1 MPIIIP
7 TAGELERMDKRER
20 AAWRKR
26 MGIVRRQ
33 VDETTRMLSYGS
45 MMQSQAEVWF
55 RLLGPDPDAL
65 QHQAELLGALHESA

>member
-1 MPIIIP
+1 MPIVIP
-7 TAGELERMDKRER
+7 TAGELERMDKRQRTE
-20 AAWRKR
+20 WRKR

-33 VDETTRMLSYGS
+33 VEETTRMLSYGS

-65 QHQAELLGALHESA
+65 QHQAELLAALHEPA